1 MDDGKV
7 KRAPITDYDV
17 CQAVTNA
24 LTLEST
30 KGQIFELGS
39 KHTYTMKELL
49 EFFSNAMNHRPK
61 YISYSFEEFM
71 KLHLSPNLNHEKLTN
86 WMLARPDYLAELRH
100 DIIAKKRDGVKTFE
114 DLYITP
120 TAPHHFIVDVA
131 NFMIEKLV
139 VDKEI
144 TRDHDEHDANWE
156 SHPM

>member
-1 MDDGKV
+1 M
-7 KRAPITDYDV
+7 
-17 CQAVTNA
+17 
-24 LTLEST
+24 
-30 KGQIFELGS
+30 
-39 KHTYTMKELL
+39 
-49 EFFSNAMNHRPK
+49 
-61 YISYSFEEFM
+61 
-71 KLHLSPNLNHEKLTN
+71 
-86 WMLARPDYLAELRH
+86 
-100 DIIAKKRDGVKTFE
+100 KTFE